1 MKHSELKQL
10 IKEEIRSALNEGL
23 FDRFQKSDN
32 KLEQAK
38 KEIDQTDFNYFFIQ
52 PASFRIDDKERSMI
66 TSQLKKRVTERLPTL
81 ISLFPN
87 LVSGNALYD
96 LKSNVNGEL
105 IYGVTLGN
113 LGGYITND
121 YLIIDNDIAKTKLKK
136 NLKLDEG
143 LFDRFRKKPLP
154 NYKIVREFPLSDLY
168 KNQNELDPLIQ
179 THPDPDYHNFEYLTK
194 NYKKFSGFVPD
205 WSRGL
210 SDDKTISA
218 IVFPPDDTI
227 HFIAKKYL

>member
-10 IKEEIRSALNEGL
+10 IKEEIRSVLNEGL

-32 KLEQAK
+32 KFEQAK
-38 KEIDQTDFNYFFIQ
+38 KEIDQTDFNNFFIQ
-52 PASFRIDDKERSMI
+52 PTSRIDDKERSM
-66 TSQLKKRVTERLPTL
+66 TVSQLKKRVAERLPTL
-81 ISLFPN
+81 VSLFPD
-87 LVSGNALYD
+87 LISGNTLYNVS
-96 LKSNVNGEL
+96 SNINGKL
-105 IYGVTLGN
+105 VYGVTLGN
-113 LGGYITND
+113 LGIYIAND
-121 YLIIDNDIAKTKLKK
+121 NLIIDNDVAKTRLKK

-154 NYKIVREFPLSDLY
+154 NYKIVREFPLSNLQ
-168 KNQNELDPLIQ
+168 KNQNELDPLIM

-194 NYKKFSGFVPD
+194 NYKKFSGWTPD

-210 SDDKTISA
+210 SDDETIAA

>member
-1 MKHSELKQL
+1 M
-10 IKEEIRSALNEGL
+10 NEGL

-66 TSQLKKRVTERLPTL
+66 ISQLKKRVTERLPTL

-87 LVSGNALYD
+87 LVSGNALYS
-96 LKSNVNGEL
+96 LRSNVNGEL

-136 NLKLDEG
+136 NLKL
-143 LFDRFRKKPLP
+143 
-154 NYKIVREFPLSDLY
+154 
-168 KNQNELDPLIQ
+168 
-179 THPDPDYHNFEYLTK
+179 
-194 NYKKFSGFVPD
+194 
-205 WSRGL
+205 
-210 SDDKTISA
+210 
-218 IVFPPDDTI
+218 
-227 HFIAKKYL
+227 

>member
-1 MKHSELKQL
+1 KQL
-10 IKEEIRSALNEGL
+10 IKEEIRSVLNEGL

-32 KLEQAK
+32 KFEQAK
-38 KEIDQTDFNYFFIQ
+38 KEIDQTDFNNFFIQ
-52 PASFRIDDKERSMI
+52 PTSRIDDKERSM
-66 TSQLKKRVTERLPTL
+66 TVSQLKKRVAERLPTL
-81 ISLFPN
+81 VSLFPD
-87 LVSGNALYD
+87 LISGNTLYNVS
-96 LKSNVNGEL
+96 SNINGKL
-105 IYGVTLGN
+105 VYGVTLGN
-113 LGGYITND
+113 LGIYIAND
-121 YLIIDNDIAKTKLKK
+121 NLIIDNDVAKTRLKK

-154 NYKIVREFPLSDLY
+154 NYKIVREFPLSNLQ
-168 KNQNELDPLIQ
+168 KNQNELDPLIM

-194 NYKKFSGFVPD
+194 NYKKFSGWTLD

-210 SDDKTISA
+210 SDDETIAA

>member
-1 MKHSELKQL
+1 MKHSQLKQL
-10 IKEEIRSALNEGL
+10 IKEEIRSVLNEGL

-32 KLEQAK
+32 KFEQAK
-38 KEIDQTDFNYFFIQ
+38 KEIDQTDFNNFFIQ
-52 PASFRIDDKERSMI
+52 PTSRIDDKERSM
-66 TSQLKKRVTERLPTL
+66 TVSQLKKRVAERLPTL
-81 ISLFPN
+81 VSLFPD
-87 LVSGNALYD
+87 LISGNTLYNVS
-96 LKSNVNGEL
+96 SNINGKL
-105 IYGVTLGN
+105 VYGVTLGN
-113 LGGYITND
+113 LGIYIAND
-121 YLIIDNDIAKTKLKK
+121 NLIIDNDVAKTRLKK

-154 NYKIVREFPLSDLY
+154 NYKIVREFPLSNLQ
-168 KNQNELDPLIQ
+168 KNQNELDPLIM

-194 NYKKFSGFVPD
+194 NYKKFSGWTLD

-210 SDDKTISA
+210 SDDETIAA

>member
-10 IKEEIRSALNEGL
+10 IKEEIRSVLNEGL

-32 KLEQAK
+32 KFEQAK
-38 KEIDQTDFNYFFIQ
+38 KEIDQTDFNNFFIQ
-52 PASFRIDDKERSMI
+52 PTSRIDDKERSM
-66 TSQLKKRVTERLPTL
+66 TVSQLKKRVAERLPTL
-81 ISLFPN
+81 VSLFPD
-87 LVSGNALYD
+87 LISGNTLYNVS
-96 LKSNVNGEL
+96 SNINGKL
-105 IYGVTLGN
+105 VYGVTLGN
-113 LGGYITND
+113 LGIYIAND
-121 YLIIDNDIAKTKLKK
+121 NLIIDNDVAKTRLKK

-154 NYKIVREFPLSDLY
+154 NYKIVREFPLSNLQ
-168 KNQNELDPLIQ
+168 KNQNELDPLIM

-194 NYKKFSGFVPD
+194 NYKKFSGWTLD

-210 SDDKTISA
+210 SDDETIAA

>member
-10 IKEEIRSALNEGL
+10 IKEEIRSVLNEGL

-32 KLEQAK
+32 KFEQAK
-38 KEIDQTDFNYFFIQ
+38 KEIDQTDFNNFFIQ
-52 PASFRIDDKERSMI
+52 PTSRIDDKERSM
-66 TSQLKKRVTERLPTL
+66 TVSQLKKRVAERLPTL
-81 ISLFPN
+81 ISLFPD
-87 LVSGNALYD
+87 LISGNTLYNVS
-96 LKSNVNGEL
+96 SNINGKL
-105 IYGVTLGN
+105 VYGVTLGN
-113 LGGYITND
+113 LGIYIAND
-121 YLIIDNDIAKTKLKK
+121 NLIIDNDVAKTRLKK

-154 NYKIVREFPLSDLY
+154 NYKIVREFPLSNLQ
-168 KNQNELDPLIQ
+168 KNQNELDPLIM

-194 NYKKFSGFVPD
+194 NYKKFSGWTLD

-210 SDDKTISA
+210 SDDETIAA